1 MSVYDEVSSFKLDT
15 TSIFSSVLLIEDEPA
30 HASLIERALRDVV
43 GDVTHVSSGKE
54 ALEAVESSLFELI
67 LSDLHLPDTTGI
79 DLIKTI
85 RELRPGLPVIVLTSS
100 NNLDDAVSAMRE
112 GAWDYLVKQ
121 FSPEFNDG
129 IRLVVQR
136 TAVRRE
142 QQLREVQLRSER
154 RNFWAAAHA
163 AQDGLAILGGKG
175 SVVFANEAFRNF
187 AKLLQPGLGAED
199 PINVPQLIRRQDES
213 VANALSSQL
222 VEHSSDLLWSSEL
235 QVIEAST
242 EGKDTKKFYF
252 DLALSSVK
260 LEELQDVKLTE
271 HGIPEFH
278 RYVFWVRDI
287 TRRKEQE
294 RFQRDLLSTT
304 SHDLKGPLGAI
315 LTSAELLEDP
325 NFLRSDRAQELVTR
339 IASCARNSINIID
352 ELLSA
357 RRIQDGVLIVKPKW
371 YSVGEILE
379 EIVLDYLPIARAK
392 SIDFTHRPVP
402 ADLHVYADRLGL
414 HRILGNLVSNAIK
427 FTPSGGRVELG
438 ATGKNGETEIHVSD
452 TGAGIEPKARHLL
465 FERYTRLEK
474 HQEIE
479 GTGLGLYVTKNIVA
493 AHNGRIE
500 VKSELGV
507 GTTFIV
513 SLPDGPLSSHPTK
526 RAESL

>member
-1 MSVYDEVSSFKLDT
+1 MSEFDPLHSFGLDT
-15 TSIFSSVLLIEDEPA
+15 VSIFSNVLLIEDEPA
-30 HASLIERALRDVV
+30 HASLIERTLRQVV
-43 GDVTHVSSGKE
+43 GEVTHVTSGKA
-54 ALEAVESSLFELI
+54 ALEAIETSLFELI

-79 DLIKTI
+79 ELIKTI

-100 NNLDDAVSAMRE
+100 SNLDDAVSAMRE

-121 FSPEFNDG
+121 FSPEFADG

-187 AKLLQPGLGAED
+187 SKLLNPGLGAED
-199 PINVPQLIRRQDES
+199 GINVVELIRSQDEG
-213 VANALSSQL
+213 VARALAEQL
-222 VEHSSDLLWSSEL
+222 VEHESDALWNSEL
-235 QVIEAST
+235 QVSVASS
-242 EGKDTKKFYF
+242 GDSSKKHFF

-260 LEELQDVKLTE
+260 LEELQDVQFADA
-271 HGIPEFH
+271 GFPEFH
-278 RYVFWVRDI
+278 RYIFWVRDI

-325 NFLRSDRAQELVTR
+325 NFLRSERATELITR

-371 YSVGEILE
+371 YAVGDILE
-379 EIVLDYLPIARAK
+379 EIVLDYLPTARAK
-392 SIDFTHRPVP
+392 SIDFTHRPIP
-402 ADLHVYADRLGL
+402 ESLHVYADRLGL

-427 FTPSGGRVELG
+427 FTPAGGKVELG
-438 ATGKNGETEIHVSD
+438 ATHRAEEMEIYVSD
-452 TGAGIEPKARHLL
+452 TGAGIEAKARHLL
-465 FERYTRLEK
+465 FERYARLEK

-507 GTTFIV
+507 GTTFLI
-513 SLPDGPLSSHPTK
+513 SLPDGPPASRPKTS
-526 RAESL
+526 